1 MPALTAILIAY
12 NEELDLP
19 RALASLQGIADEI
32 VLVDSGSTDRT
43 CEIARQAGARVFSRK
58 LDSFAE
64 QKNYATSL
72 STNDWLLSMDCDQ
85 ELSPELRSSLAAW
98 KQQAPDK
105 NAYEM
110 AQLSNYLGGWIRHS
124 GWYPEYKTLLFR
136 RDKGKFAGAVHER
149 VQSEPPTGRLPGQ
162 MFHYT
167 IRSLAEHRAK
177 LDAMSTLAAE
187 EMFANGR
194 RSWRAAMIFPVGLN
208 FFRPCGAGVRDP
220 STVPNQN
227 ELSHPIKPDSALLL
241 SRLPYVPGMMAVL
254 MSPLRLSMCRD
265 TCCKRDSGASPVM

>member
-19 RALASLQGIADEI
+19 RALASLQGIADGI

-64 QKNYATSL
+64 QKNYAASL

-98 KQQAPDK
+98 KQQSPDK

-136 RDKGKFAGAVHER
+136 RDKGKFIGAVHER
-149 VQSEPPTGRLPGQ
+149 VQAEPPIGRLAGQ

-194 RSWRAAMIFPVGLN
+194 RSWRAAMIFAPPWTILQRLVFQLGLLDGRRGWWIAWMSARHIYAKYRKLGRLCAGEKLTR
-208 FFRPCGAGVRDP
+208 RPW
-220 STVPNQN
+220 PN
-227 ELSHPIKPDSALLL
+227 
-241 SRLPYVPGMMAVL
+241 PGEA
-254 MSPLRLSMCRD
+254 
-265 TCCKRDSGASPVM
+265 